1 MPVLEQSS
9 GPAPR
14 HPAPVSRDGVGG
26 QANQAEY
33 RLGLPAHYSPEVIM
47 DYFAGLDVSLETRE
61 HLHRQRCW
69 RHPTGVN
76 RPGAKNSSTGSRVPH
91 KSEIPSM
98 GDYGA
103 AV

>member
-1 MPVLEQSS
+1 
-9 GPAPR
+9 
-14 HPAPVSRDGVGG
+14 
-26 QANQAEY
+26 
-33 RLGLPAHYSPEVIM
+33 M

-91 KSEIPSM
+91 KSDIPSM